1 MITNTP
7 VFSTALTSAYEI
19 FKATDTGAAGGT
31 AERRAVTTLILCNT
45 GTVNLTDE
53 TVNQSTVNIYIV
65 DSSKAGYTT
74 PGTYNLVASNLI
86 IPAGETFFFSEE
98 RLVLDSNDTIHVS
111 CSSGGTETA
120 GSFTVGANYK
130 ILTLGTTTNWNVV
143 APTSSQR
150 SWGGGSPS
158 VGDTFTAGAAG
169 SGDGTAVRC
178 LLTAT
183 VSSLEV

>member
-7 VFSTALTSAYEI
+7 VFSTALTDAYQI
-19 FKATDTGAAGGT
+19 FKATDTGATGGT
-31 AERRAVTTLILCNT
+31 AERRAVTTIILCNT
-45 GTVNLTDE
+45 GSVTLTDE
-53 TVNQSTVNIYIV
+53 TINQSTVNIYIV

-98 RLVLDSNDTIHVS
+98 RVVLDDNDSIHIS
-111 CSSGGTETA
+111 CTSGGTITA
-120 GSFTVGANYK
+120 GSFVAGANYK
-130 ILTLGTTTNWNVV
+130 ILTLGTTTNWNTV
-143 APTSSQR
+143 ASTSSQR
-150 SWGGGSPS
+150 SWGAGSAS
-158 VGDTFTAGAAG
+158 VGDTFTATAAG
-169 SGDGTAVRC
+169 SGDGTAILC

>member
-7 VFSTALTSAYEI
+7 VFSTALTDADQI
-19 FKATDTGAAGGT
+19 FKATDTGATGGT
-31 AERRAVTTLILCNT
+31 AERRAVTTIILCNT
-45 GTVNLTDE
+45 GSVTLTDE
-53 TVNQSTVNIYIV
+53 TINQSTVNIYIV

-98 RLVLDSNDTIHVS
+98 RVVLDDNDSIHIS
-111 CSSGGTETA
+111 CTSGGTITA
-120 GSFTVGANYK
+120 GSFVAGANYK
-130 ILTLGTTTNWNVV
+130 ILTLGTTTNWNTV
-143 APTSSQR
+143 ASTSSQR
-150 SWGGGSPS
+150 SWGAGSAS
-158 VGDTFTAGAAG
+158 VGDTFTATAAG
-169 SGDGTAVRC
+169 SGDGTAVLC